1 MAAIRLDI
9 AGDTRQLDRDIQ
21 KTVNRT
27 YAINLKTKGDQPLG
41 RITGQVN
48 EFNKS
53 LDASNARV
61 IAFGASAGII
71 FGVERAFGA
80 LVQATI
86 EVQKSLQ
93 DINVIL
99 NASQSQLQAFGSQLF
114 SIAKN
119 TGQSF
124 QEVAKAATE
133 FSRQGLG
140 IEETLKRT
148 SEALI
153 LSRLSG
159 LDAAKSVEALTAA
172 VNSFASQAVTAT
184 EVVNKFATVDA
195 AFAVSSADLADAVAR
210 VGSSAAQSGVSLNEL
225 IAIVTSAQQTTARG
239 GAVIGNSF
247 KTIFTRLQRE
257 KVVDLLE
264 SLGISSTDGTGQVKS
279 TIQLLKDLGS
289 VYDNL
294 GSQQQ
299 AYVAEQVGGVFQIN
313 ILKAAL
319 ADLGKEY
326 SIYSSALNVASGATD
341 QAITR
346 NEELNK
352 TYAAQVN
359 ALQENARQLASA
371 AGERLL
377 GPSIDRLV
385 GGTNN
390 LLEGFGE
397 GDGQGIGAT
406 IGKGILDGLG
416 QFISGPGLAL
426 IGGVLLKL
434 FSDLGKFATG
444 SVKQLLGLNTAATQ
458 QRDLQASIQQILA
471 KNPQLLQLALQ
482 GEQGLNQ
489 AASQLL
495 ANLQKQTVELQKQAQ
510 VAAQISKAFVS
521 QAGVRVAGGVPVA
534 PTRPTKA
541 SGYVPNF
548 ALGKDKMAETV
559 GAYQA
564 GYKPGKIFSK
574 RLFDGQG
581 GSFMA
586 TVNGAESI
594 NTVVGPNGN
603 KGTFVTP
610 PNAARGYVP
619 NFARDQFTISGIT
632 AREPLLGKIDKISD
646 KEEDSLENEAKNLIS
661 KFAAQ
666 YTNNL
671 QPLGRSVS
679 QEEIKKG
686 FNTVA
691 GAKGA
696 LNGLIGSIF
705 EVGITSA
712 LDYRAAAREK
722 GGDFDVRGG
731 ANLGKVQEL
740 FGISTPLADF
750 KVNAG
755 GGNVSSFIDKI
766 LKEEGAGKFDDQ
778 EVQRNAQ
785 QIAKRELKAIDEKE
799 AARLGIIGANGKG
812 IPGKEWFP
820 SGTGRG
826 FDLRQKFPG
835 GPEVRAKAQKIYN
848 EKLTETKGRFGY
860 LQTEDFRK
868 VQSKGTPG
876 QLEKGSLEK
885 PAAYWASKYGYLV
898 PPLAK
903 PGAGTPIRYSPG
915 KNAARGY
922 IPNFELTSQINDA
935 INRET
940 AAGIPQ
946 NQIYLAQEKALT
958 SANPMG
964 VGVFN
969 KLQEPNKKTRKQAMR
984 QKGFASGYVPNF
996 AIEDPDVQGTSVGTG
1011 VAAVTAQLGFL
1022 ALGLQGSGREYKQ
1035 TLEEL
1040 TEKNKEQG
1048 KVTNRLTDAQ
1058 RNNLRLQVQQGRMK
1072 VADYIKR
1079 VQAPQSFAPTAGQ
1092 KIGAGLQSGAFALSL
1107 GAPII
1112 AETIKN
1118 AIGQET
1124 AGDRRTGDV
1133 VSGVGQIA
1141 SFAGIGAS
1149 FGPWG
1154 AAIGA
1159 ATGAVLTIP
1168 SVIESFVSDFPELQ
1182 RAAQKAAQE
1191 VTRFGDASSRVLQ
1204 ASESYAQALSNSQSS
1219 PETINKSQ
1227 QALAQALD
1235 EIPAQYRDQVAAAA
1249 GEGRV
1254 AEVTAQIQQKLL
1266 KEAEV
1271 KAGSARLGKTIGE
1284 AKGQK
1289 FNQNAVGLFTSP
1301 ASTIFGK
1308 NAFTNTIDSLNP
1320 LNFANKVVNRDFN
1333 SNISDQFDP
1342 AKVIGGKENFD
1353 AIEAITKQALTGGEF
1368 TDEVVKSLE
1377 KIPII
1382 STTEQLGGQAASE
1395 GQLEIKN
1402 IDEFRKFLESTGKFT
1417 PPQIGDFVTKAS
1429 LSNAAFEKT
1438 ISMVDES
1445 IRNVKTEATLTN
1457 QATKDAAASQ
1467 REYLKN
1473 VEAARAEI
1481 DAQISALDK
1490 NVAIQNL
1497 LTRSLE
1503 VTGESFRSFAAD
1515 IQNAELDAKA
1525 STLERIVGSETTPA
1539 MQLRAQS
1546 NIAGLNEQKRA
1557 TEAASGI
1564 EFKEELRGILEQPFQ
1579 ENIDKLLG
1587 DLGTTK
1593 DGFKGD
1599 KDEIKKQTTDI
1610 VNNTKSEYLKLQQ
1623 VMSSME
1629 GLMQDFLSGQASSE
1643 QLLEGAEAE
1652 LKKVGIETG
1661 RGSQI
1666 SDKVKTTIAKF
1677 SAKSIQEYVR
1687 AFQQRGKL
1695 AQETKQAILQN
1706 KINQALGVFGGFEGF
1721 LNRPEQ
1727 EAQARQ
1733 SGQPANYIERIN
1745 PDLQRIE
1752 DIRSS
1757 SDFRYNN
1764 PESVAARAEQRP
1776 DLGRSFG
1783 KVYSELITQSGGAFR
1798 EFIQKTVDA
1807 GRQVTEGGQ
1816 IRYRDRFGTEQTGSG
1831 AVGALGGF
1839 DDIVLGL
1846 KQEIEN
1852 QLKLAEEKIQVTT
1865 DPVLKRDL
1873 QGFIDSVRNLP
1884 GGAEGIARLQTM
1896 QGLGVARQSDYSAL
1910 YGEFESQSL
1919 EKLKE
1924 ISPELAASLEDAI
1937 SLSDDPLVAEAQ
1949 LQSNLQGQ
1957 MIGYLGPIQDAILQI
1972 AKLGGTGTGGAPAEI
1987 AAFKPTLTPEQEARA
2002 ALFREQNAK
2011 KDAEKPA
2018 SQTQQKPKDTQEQ
2031 EQQNINTQV
2040 QRAQQKAIP
2049 QQNKTIAEIEAETK
2063 ARRDQKYL
2071 TSPLAPR
2078 NRETGKNFESIDQ
2091 VKAEMQK
2098 ALTLSA
2104 VNPEQKD
2111 YYNVLKN
2118 FLQNLNPT
2126 GGQYGSTD
2134 GRRAMF
2140 MYDNMNPEVTQPRIQ
2155 EALDKN
2161 EPKQPETVTQDVS
2174 QSIQQ
2179 LNQLTTQLGTFGTNL
2194 SNIFQGLNL
2203 ENLNL
2208 GSNIS
2213 NLTPVETDLKKVEE
2227 PQINQES
2234 FTSIEA
2240 SLDNNS
2246 TAVSTLSTN
2255 VQTLNTSISTLIT
2268 TFANNKQNTP
2278 NANNSPL
2285 APSVP
2290 TPAPA
2295 TASANIGPFNTVVNG
2310 TIGGD
2315 FDSKLNNAINT
2326 LRREIYDRLEIKT
2339 PPQQR

>member
-21 KTVNRT
+21 KTVNKVYT
-27 YAINLKTKGDQPLG
+27 INLKTKGDQPLG

-71 FGVERAFGA
+71 FGVERAFSA
-80 LVQATI
+80 LVSATI

-264 SLGISSTDGTGQVKS
+264 SLGISSTDATGQVKS

-289 VYDNL
+289 VYDTL

-326 SIYSSALNVASGATD
+326 SIYNSALNVASGATD
-341 QAITR
+341 QAIRR

-352 TYAAQVN
+352 TYSAQIN

-371 AGERLL
+371 AGERLI

-385 GGTNN
+385 GGTNT
-390 LLEGFGE
+390 LLDGFGE
-397 GDGQGIGAT
+397 SDGKGIGAT

-444 SVKQLLGLNTAATQ
+444 SVKQLLGLNTAASQ

-510 VAAQISKAFVS
+510 VAGQISKAFIS
-521 QAGVRVAGGVPVA
+521 QAGVRVTGGVPVT

-541 SGYVPNF
+541 GGYVPNF
-548 ALGKDKMAETV
+548 ALGKDKIAETV

-564 GYKPGKIFSK
+564 GYEPGRIFSK

-581 GSFMA
+581 GSFVA

-594 NTVVGPNGN
+594 DTVVGANGN

-610 PNAARGYVP
+610 PNAAKGYVP
-619 NFARDQFTISGIT
+619 NFAQKKSEDAAKKPLKNIGNIDLNKYIPEAPSRYGVLYPSGGSKGTFNQKLRDMAVFKNLGVDGVASVSLPSKSVYPIDPTEIKDTEALFNKDLDTYLSQGMTNLANVIGQTIQGQSKGQIT
-632 AREPLLGKIDKISD
+632 ASANK
-646 KEEDSLENEAKNLIS
+646 
-661 KFAAQ
+661 
-666 YTNNL
+666 
-671 QPLGRSVS
+671 VS
-679 QEEIKKG
+679 ASTLPQ
-686 FNTVA
+686 
-691 GAKGA
+691 GAK
-696 LNGLIGSIF
+696 GSIF
-705 EVGITSA
+705 ETTVKAATRDLKVSA
-712 LDYRAAAREK
+712 QEGSNDFF
-722 GGDFDVRGG
+722 DFDPIG
-731 ANLGKVQEL
+731 AYPVLAKL
-740 FGISTPLADF
+740 FGFTALKSSAVEAKIGEGAAKNIPN
-750 KVNAG
+750 KVLNKRPDIR
-755 GGNVSSFIDKI
+755 NQI
-766 LKEEGAGKFDDQ
+766 LKQYELDKPKKVSKGPTDKEL
-778 EVQRNAQ
+778 
-785 QIAKRELKAIDEKE
+785 RERGL
-799 AARLGIIGANGKG
+799 LGG
-812 IPGKEWFP
+812 
-820 SGTGRG
+820 
-826 FDLRQKFPG
+826 
-835 GPEVRAKAQKIYN
+835 
-848 EKLTETKGRFGY
+848 
-860 LQTEDFRK
+860 FRK
-868 VQSKGTPG
+868 K
-876 QLEKGSLEK
+876 
-885 PAAYWASKYGYLV
+885 AFA
-898 PPLAK
+898 
-903 PGAGTPIRYSPG
+903 
-915 KNAARGY
+915 GY
-922 IPNFELTSQINDA
+922 IPNFAEIQDA
-935 INRET
+935 VSRER
-940 AAGIPQ
+940 AAGVPSS
-946 NQIYLAQEKALT
+946 QIYLAQERALT
-958 SANPMG
+958 SANSMG
-964 VGVFN
+964 LGVFN
-969 KLQEPNKKTRKQAMR
+969 KQDEPTKQSRKDAMR
-984 QKGFASGYVPNF
+984 RKGFARGYVPNF
-996 AIEDPDVQGTSVGTG
+996 AIEDPDVEGTSLGTA
-1011 VAAVTAQLGFL
+1011 VAAVTSQLGFL
-1022 ALGLQGSGREYKQ
+1022 ALGLQGSGQEYKQ
-1035 TLEEL
+1035 ILDQI
-1040 TEKNKEQG
+1040 TEKNLENVRTQQLSVEQNKQNLLQERRAG
-1048 KVTNRLTDAQ
+1048 NISSATARLKFEE
-1058 RNNLRLQVQQGRMK
+1058 LRLQ
-1072 VADYIKR
+1072 
-1079 VQAPQSFAPTAGQ
+1079 QANLQKQASNPTPPSKGQ

-1124 AGDRRTGDV
+1124 AGARRTGDF
-1133 VSGVGQIA
+1133 VSGAGQIA
-1141 SFAGIGAS
+1141 SFAGIGAA

-1159 ATGAVLTIP
+1159 ATGSLLTIP

-1204 ASESYAQALSNSQSS
+1204 ASEAYAQALDNSQSS
-1219 PETINKSQ
+1219 PETISKSQ
-1227 QALAQALD
+1227 QALAQALN

-1249 GEGRV
+1249 GEGRIP
-1254 AEVTAQIQQKLL
+1254 EVTAEIQKKLL

-1271 KAGSARLGKTIGE
+1271 KAGSAQLGQTIGK

-1289 FNQNAVGLFTSP
+1289 VTQNAVGLLTSP

-1308 NAFTNTIDSLNP
+1308 NAFTNTVDTINP
-1320 LNFANKVVNRDFN
+1320 LNFANKVINRDFN

-1353 AIEAITKQALTGGEF
+1353 AVEAITKQALTGGEF

-1382 STTEQLGGQAASE
+1382 STTAQLGGQAASE

-1417 PPQIGDFVTKAS
+1417 PPQIGDFIAKAS
-1429 LSNAAFEKT
+1429 LSTQAYEKT

-1473 VEAARAEI
+1473 VEEARAQI
-1481 DAQISALDK
+1481 DAQISALDT

-1497 LTRSLE
+1497 LTSTLE
-1503 VTGESFRSFAAD
+1503 VTGESFRNIAAD
-1515 IQNAELDAKA
+1515 IKNAQLAAKA
-1525 STLERIVGSETTPA
+1525 GILEKITGAETSPA
-1539 MQLRAQS
+1539 MKLRAES
-1546 NIAGLNEQKRA
+1546 DLSVLKDSERSTKAV
-1557 TEAASGI
+1557 SGI
-1564 EFKEELRGILEQPFQ
+1564 EFKDELRGILEQPFQ
-1579 ENIDKLLG
+1579 QNIDKLLG
-1587 DLGTTK
+1587 DLGSTK
-1593 DGFKGD
+1593 DGFKGSG
-1599 KDEIKKQTTDI
+1599 DEIKTQTTDI
-1610 VNNTKSEYLKLQQ
+1610 ISSTSSEYAKLQQ

-1629 GLMQDFLSGQASSE
+1629 GLMGDFLSGQASSE
-1643 QLLEGAEAE
+1643 QLLAGAESE

-1661 RGSQI
+1661 RGSQT
-1666 SDKVKTTIAKF
+1666 SDKVRAAIAKF
-1677 SAKSIQEYVR
+1677 SAKSVQEYVR

-1695 AQETKQAILQN
+1695 AQETKQAILEN

-1727 EAQARQ
+1727 EASAIK
-1733 SGQPANYIERIN
+1733 SGGPANYIEKIS
-1745 PDLQRIE
+1745 PDLQKIQ

-1757 SDFRYNN
+1757 SEFRYNN
-1764 PESVAARAEQRP
+1764 PESVAARGKKTPE
-1776 DLGRSFG
+1776 LGRSFG
-1783 KVYSELITQSGGAFR
+1783 KVYGELINQSGGAFR
-1798 EFIQKTVDA
+1798 EFIQKTVDQ
-1807 GRQVTEGGQ
+1807 GRQVTSGGA
-1816 IRYRDRFGTEQTGSG
+1816 IRYQNRNGESVGGG

-1839 DDIVLGL
+1839 DDIVTGL
-1846 KQEIEN
+1846 QQEIEN
-1852 QLKLAEEKIQVTT
+1852 QLKLAEEKIKVTT
-1865 DPVLKRDL
+1865 DPTLKRDL
-1873 QGFIDSVRNLP
+1873 QGFIDSIKNLP
-1884 GGAEGIARLQTM
+1884 GGAEGIAQLQTM

-1919 EKLKE
+1919 QQLKQ
-1924 ISPELAASLEDAI
+1924 ISPELAASLENAI

-1957 MIGYLGPIQDAILQI
+1957 MIGYLGPIQEALLQI
-1972 AKLGGTGTGGAPAEI
+1972 AKLGGTGTGGAPTEI
-1987 AAFKPTLTPEQEARA
+1987 APFKVNLTPEQEARA
-2002 ALFREQNAK
+2002 SLFREQNTKKTDVKQGTAK
-2011 KDAEKPA
+2011 ESTSSAIDYNVN
-2018 SQTQQKPKDTQEQ
+2018 QKTRE
-2031 EQQNINTQV
+2031 V
-2040 QRAQQKAIP
+2040 QQKALP
-2049 QQNKTIAEIEAETK
+2049 EQNKTISEIEAETK

-2071 TSPLAPR
+2071 TSPLAPL
-2078 NRETGKNFESIDQ
+2078 NRTTGQKFESIKQIDS
-2091 VKAEMQK
+2091 EMTK
-2098 ALTLSA
+2098 ALALGA

-2118 FLQNLNPT
+2118 FKQNLNPT
-2126 GGQYGSTD
+2126 GGAG

-2140 MYDNMNPEVTQPRIQ
+2140 MYDDMNPDVTQPRINR
-2155 EALDKN
+2155 ALA
-2161 EPKQPETVTQDVS
+2161 EKQIQAPSANQDQITQ
-2174 QSIQQ
+2174 Q
-2179 LNQLTTQLGTFGTNL
+2179 
-2194 SNIFQGLNL
+2194 
-2203 ENLNL
+2203 
-2208 GSNIS
+2208 
-2213 NLTPVETDLKKVEE
+2213 
-2227 PQINQES
+2227 S
-2234 FTSIEA
+2234 FTTVEA
-2240 SLDNNS
+2240 SLNNNS
-2246 TAVSTLSTN
+2246 SAVNTLTTN
-2255 VQTLNTSISTLIT
+2255 VQTLNTSISTLVS
-2268 TFANNKQNTP
+2268 TFANNQPNTP
-2278 NANNSPL
+2278 NANNSPA
-2285 APSVP
+2285 APTAP
-2290 TPAPA
+2290 TAAPA

-2310 TIGGD
+2310 KLGGD
-2315 FDSKLNNAINT
+2315 FNSKIEKAINA
-2326 LRREIYDRLEIKT
+2326 LRSEIYAKLEIKT
-2339 PPQQR
+2339 PPQQRP